1 MDLAAVDGLRVTEG
15 VVGGVLILV
24 ALGAATVTLARWLRT
39 RRPADEPLKVATL
52 ARFNDV
58 VLTDP
63 STFGG
68 GTRTARVL
76 RRQDTVAYGYLAVAE
91 EFEGDGGQRW
101 CTLTVSLPG
110 RVPLLVADN
119 RAAEGRPGV
128 PMAAPHRRALGASEF
143 DGAYVTG
150 ADAPWVISRVFGP
163 ADVQRA
169 MLASPVQRL
178 MLRDC
183 GVMLRTFD
191 GATLDDT
198 MIVWLTGVAEQI
210 LASAP
215 SVLTSGRSPARNE
228 PARQPV
234 APLQPG
240 FYGPG
245 RVDPV
250 P

>member
-1 MDLAAVDGLRVTEG
+1 MDLAVVDGLRVTEG

-24 ALGAATVTLARWLRT
+24 ALGAAAVALARWLRT
-39 RRPADEPLKVATL
+39 RRPADELPKVATL

-68 GTRTARVL
+68 GAHSARVL

-91 EFEGDGGQRW
+91 EYEDDDGRHW
-101 CTLTVSLPG
+101 STLTVSLPG

-119 RAAEGRPGV
+119 RIAEGRPGV
-128 PMAAPHRRALGASEF
+128 PMATPHHRALGAAQF
-143 DGAYVTG
+143 DAAYVAG
-150 ADAPWVISRVFGP
+150 ADEPWVISRVFGP
-163 ADVQRA
+163 AEVQRA

-178 MLRDC
+178 MLRDS

-210 LASAP
+210 LSSAP
-215 SVLTSGRSPARNE
+215 SVLTSGRSPARSE
-228 PARQPV
+228 PARQAV
-234 APLQPG
+234 APLHPG
-240 FYGPG
+240 FYGPS

>member
-1 MDLAAVDGLRVTEG
+1 MQLAAVDGLRVTEG

-24 ALGAATVTLARWLRT
+24 AAIAAAVMFARWLRV
-39 RRPADEPLKVATL
+39 RRPAEETPRVETL
-52 ARFNDV
+52 SRFGDV

-63 STFGG
+63 TTFGG
-68 GTRTARVL
+68 GATSAKVL
-76 RRQDTVAYGYLAVAE
+76 RRQDTVAYGYLAVADE
-91 EFEGDGGQRW
+91 YEGDDGTHW

-119 RAAEGRPGV
+119 RAAQGRPHV
-128 PMAAPHRRALGASEF
+128 PMTTPSHRALDSAAF
-143 DGAYVTG
+143 DAAYVAG
-150 ADAPWVISRVFGP
+150 AEEPWVISRVFGP
-163 ADVQRA
+163 PEVQRA

-178 MLRDC
+178 MLRDSR
-183 GVMLRTFD
+183 VMLRTFD

-210 LASAP
+210 LSSAP
-215 SVLTSGRSPARNE
+215 SVLVAGRTPARNE
-228 PARQPV
+228 PARQAV

-245 RVDPV
+245 RVGRV

>member
-1 MDLAAVDGLRVTEG
+1 MDGVRLAEG

-24 ALGAATVTLARWLRT
+24 ALGAAVLAFVRWVQA
-39 RRPADEPLKVATL
+39 RRPAGEPPGVATL

-68 GTRTARVL
+68 GARSARVL

-91 EFEGDGGQRW
+91 EFESDDGRHW
-101 CTLTVSLPG
+101 CLLTVSLPG

-119 RAAEGRPGV
+119 RTAAGQPGV
-128 PMAAPHRRALGASEF
+128 PMAAPQHRLLGASDF
-143 DGAYVTG
+143 DAAYIAG
-150 ADAPWVISRVFGP
+150 ADEPWVISRVFGP
-163 ADVQRA
+163 PAVRRA
-169 MLASPVQRL
+169 MLTSPVQRL
-178 MLRDC
+178 MLRDS

-210 LASAP
+210 LSCAP
-215 SVLTSGRSPARNE
+215 SVLMPGRSPARAE
-228 PARQPV
+228 PARPAV